1 MISVMKNILSV
12 MPNLPKLVM
21 PNLFRHLNRAREI
34 LKQVQDDIDKN
45 DNNKRTYKK

>member
-1 MISVMKNILSV
+1 MISVMKNILS
-12 MPNLPKLVM
+12 VM